1 MNFIVQA
8 SSRSWAGDKEHCMY
22 LLDGYPA
29 IYWTIKRIYENFNS
43 SKIIIIAPEYDRNGE
58 LNNLKDFFNDL
69 EIFYGFN
76 ESPLRRIIEVTNSF
90 DDEEF
95 FVRINGLNFLFEI
108 NYLKNMVI
116 LAKEK
121 LLDCIKLNDDFP
133 VHYTCEVY
141 KISALR
147 KLHNL
152 IQNNQIK
159 NYQIHEIHPK
169 FILMQLEIFKT
180 EYYLPSYEIDSI
192 NNQLYREKMKQI
204 MFEER
209 QNVENINQMKLGDQ
223 LNYHYE
229 LAKEFLVS
237 KNIRHGKILD
247 IACGTAK
254 GLQFF
259 LDTELELYGA
269 DYDLLLINNNKKQFT
284 ETSIIFMK
292 EDIMKTSF
300 KNNMFDIILSME
312 TLEHVN
318 PNKMLFELQRIIKN
332 NGYLI
337 LSTPQNSY
345 DGECINPEH
354 LYEYSLK
361 EVINLVSKYFTIE
374 KIVGLKAGRIYFEND
389 LIGANTMIFA
399 KKNIV

>member
-8 SSRSWAGDKEHCMY
+8 SSRSWAGDNEHCMY

-108 NYLKNMVI
+108 NYLRNMVI

-318 PNKMLFELQRIIKN
+318 PNKMLLELQRIIKN

-361 EVINLVSKYFTIE
+361 EVIDLVSKYFTIE

-399 KKNIV
+399 KKI

>member
-8 SSRSWAGDKEHCMY
+8 SSRSWADDKEHCMY

-108 NYLKNMVI
+108 NYLRNMVI

-361 EVINLVSKYFTIE
+361 EVIDLVSKYFTIE

-399 KKNIV
+399 KKI

>member
-8 SSRSWAGDKEHCMY
+8 SSRSWAVDKEHCMY

-108 NYLKNMVI
+108 NYLRNMVI

-237 KNIRHGKILD
+237 KNI
-247 IACGTAK
+247 
-254 GLQFF
+254 
-259 LDTELELYGA
+259 
-269 DYDLLLINNNKKQFT
+269 
-284 ETSIIFMK
+284 
-292 EDIMKTSF
+292 
-300 KNNMFDIILSME
+300 
-312 TLEHVN
+312 
-318 PNKMLFELQRIIKN
+318 
-332 NGYLI
+332 
-337 LSTPQNSY
+337 SY
-345 DGECINPEH
+345 
-354 LYEYSLK
+354 
-361 EVINLVSKYFTIE
+361 
-374 KIVGLKAGRIYFEND
+374 
-389 LIGANTMIFA
+389 
-399 KKNIV
+399 